1 MSQPVNVFV
10 YGTLKPGEAN
20 YQSFCA
26 GRVLEARRA
35 VAFGQLFALP
45 FGYPAMTLGENPV
58 HGFLLSFPDE
68 TVLLC
73 LDWLEDYQANRLV
86 GDNEYTRQQIVTY
99 SPVDTSLLGTAW
111 VYLMSLEQVQSL
123 GGTLLANGW
132 WSGYGFSAYG
142 L

>member
-1 MSQPVNVFV
+1 MSKVINVFV

-26 GRVLEARRA
+26 GKVLEARRA

-45 FGYPAMTLGENPV
+45 FGYPAMTVGRDPV

-68 TVLLC
+68 TVLLR
-73 LDWLEDYQANRLV
+73 LDWLEDYQPHRLV
-86 GDNEYTRQQIVTY
+86 GENEYTRQQVDTY
-99 SPVDTSLLGTAW
+99 SPDHTSSLGLAW
-111 VYLMSLEQVQSL
+111 VYLMSWEQVQSH
-123 GGTLLANGW
+123 GGILLANGW
-132 WSGYGFSAYG
+132 WSGCGLSACS